1 MILSFAHR
9 FLFVAIP
16 KTASQAVR
24 LALRPHLAPGD
35 WEQHML
41 LGQKTIPVP
50 QIAALG
56 HGHVS
61 AAQIRPFIRPERWP
75 HLHKFAFVRD
85 PVDRFL
91 SYSWFIHRQS
101 DLMQRDPLGT
111 MKAMLS
117 TPEWRAKIMLRPQ
130 HEFICDAGGEVMVD
144 FVGRYETL
152 QADFASIGARLKL
165 PIGLLESVNAGPRPV
180 GEIPLDAELT
190 AMLSEVYAAD
200 FRLFDYPVAGAA

>member
-41 LGQKTIPVP
+41 FGRKTIPVP

-61 AAQIRPFIRPERWP
+61 AAQIRPFIRPDGWP
-75 HLHKFAFVRD
+75 QLHKFAFVRD

-111 MKAMLS
+111 MKAMLAS
-117 TPEWRAKIMLRPQ
+117 PEWRAKIMLRPQ
-130 HEFICDAGGEVMVD
+130 HEFICDAGGGVMVD
-144 FVGRYETL
+144 FIGRFETL
-152 QADFASIGARLKL
+152 QEDFADVCARLKL
-165 PIGLLESVNAGPRPV
+165 PATVLESVNIGPRPV
-180 GEIPLDAELT
+180 GAVPPDTELI
-190 AMLSEVYAAD
+190 AMLHEVYAAD
-200 FRLFDYPVAGAA
+200 FRLFDYPG